1 MEQRTWQYHAVHFFG
16 WFVQLLPYSW
26 LLAAGSLLG
35 KLAYSFSGRHRERAI
50 QHVRETLGYTDE
62 EARNLIRR
70 MYQHIGKS
78 ALELLYSP
86 KLLRNPKLLE
96 KIIDFEAVPEFV
108 EWAKSGKGGIF
119 ITAHYG
125 NWEWLAMCIANGGVP
140 VGTIV
145 KFQPQPWVNALLNDG
160 RRNAGVEVYPRT
172 ASGTEILAGIR
183 SIKKGKFLGLLCDQD
198 GGKDGVFLPFLGK
211 MASTMAGPGIIA
223 ARTHSPVFPVF
234 IQRRPNGGHRVK
246 VGKAFPES
254 DDPNIINQYIQAAIE
269 DVIREK
275 PEEWL
280 WLQRRWNTQA
290 PTEVETS
297 E

>member
-26 LLAAGSLLG
+26 LLAVGSLLG
-35 KLAYSFSGRHRERAI
+35 KLAYGCSGRHRERAI
-50 QHVRETLGYTDE
+50 QHVQEVLGYTEE
-62 EARNLIRR
+62 EARILIRR

-86 KLLRNPKLLE
+86 KLLRNPKLLAE
-96 KIIDFEAVPEFV
+96 VIDFEAVPEFM
-108 EWAKSGKGGIF
+108 EWGKSGKGGIF

-125 NWEWLAMCIANGGVP
+125 NWEWLAMCIVAGGVS

-145 KFQPQPWVNALLNDG
+145 KPQPQSWVNALLNDG
-160 RRNAGVEVYPRT
+160 RRAAGVEVYPRT
-172 ASGTEILAGIR
+172 ANGTEILAGIR

-198 GGKDGVFLPFLGK
+198 GGRDGVFLPFLGK

-223 ARTHSPVFPVF
+223 ARTQAPVFPVF
-234 IQRRPNGGHRVK
+234 IQRRDPGGHRVK
-246 VGKAFPES
+246 VGKAFPQS
-254 DDPNIINQYIQAAIE
+254 DDPDMINRYIQAAIE

-280 WLQRRWNTQA
+280 WLQRRWNTRV
-290 PTEVETS
+290 PTEVEAS

>member
-1 MEQRTWQYHAVHFFG
+1 MEQRTWQYYAVHFFG

-26 LLAAGSLLG
+26 LLAIGSLLG
-35 KLAYSFSGRHRERAI
+35 NLAYQLSGRHRERGV
-50 QHVRETLGYTDE
+50 QHVKEALGYGDK
-62 EARNLIRR
+62 EARNLIRK
-70 MYQHIGKS
+70 MYQHIGQS

-86 KLLRNPKLLE
+86 KLLRSPELL
-96 KIIDFEAVPEFV
+96 KKVVDFDAVPEFV

-125 NWEWLAMCIANGGVP
+125 NWEWLAMCIARAGVP
-140 VGTIV
+140 VGTIM

-172 ASGTEILAGIR
+172 SSGTEILAGVR
-183 SIKKGKFLGLLCDQD
+183 SIKKGNFLGLLCDQD
-198 GGKDGVFLPFLGK
+198 GGKEGIFLPFLGK

-234 IQRRPNGGHRVK
+234 IQRKSTGGHRVR
-246 VGKAFPES
+246 VGKAFPQS
-254 DDPNIINQYIQAAIE
+254 DDPDEINQYIQAAIE
-269 DVIREK
+269 EVIREK

-280 WLQRRWNTQA
+280 WLQRRWNTQK